1 LLSREG
7 FHGFHWRQLARE
19 SHDSL
24 RRRVETRNQ
33 GRIHVRGLV
42 MQYWQGLN
50 NLRVFCRYD
59 MKPSAK
65 KQMDKVLEDAI
76 PFVVFVGETEVKEG
90 IVKVGLTFSSLYL
103 LSIMKNLVKHR
114 LKIWPSTLRKV

>member
-1 LLSREG
+1 
-7 FHGFHWRQLARE
+7 
-19 SHDSL
+19 
-24 RRRVETRNQ
+24 
-33 GRIHVRGLV
+33 
-42 MQYWQGLN
+42 
-50 NLRVFCRYD
+50 